1 MRWVRRGG
9 GAEKIYQRCQFVC
22 IIECKQKL
30 GEKIVNTMVQKNAY
44 NSTTMYLFRYVYI
57 VIFVSLHLCSSN
69 KLLYTLTTYI
79 HTSKYVRSDLK
90 TNNNSKVVSGFCEQF
105 LHNHATIYT

>member
-1 MRWVRRGG
+1 
-9 GAEKIYQRCQFVC
+9 
-22 IIECKQKL
+22 
-30 GEKIVNTMVQKNAY
+30 MVQKNAY